1 MADKRMEGAGDPGA
15 KRKDGICPR
24 DAPVRRFNV
33 LGLELPIK
41 VTGKATDPFGKI
53 WVLAK
58 DVPDV
63 LAGRKPAEP
72 LAIRANIGECV
83 AMTEVSQMT
92 DAGAAG
98 GHSRISMHI
107 HHVQFDTQSSDGP
120 VTGLS
125 YQQSIR
131 PYKVEDTSLTSPA
144 TVGQRTL
151 SLTSTAKFHPGSG
164 IAVGMGLET
173 IEVRQIDGID
183 AGNNTVSLNKA
194 LDHDH

>member
-83 AMTEVSQMT
+83 AVTEVSQMT

-98 GHSRISMHI
+98 GRSRISMHI

-120 VTGLS
+120 VTGES
-125 YQQSIR
+125 FQQSIR
-131 PYKVEDTSLTSPA
+131 PYKVEDPQLTA
-144 TVGQRTL
+144 AAINGERTL
-151 SLTSTAKFHPGSG
+151 RVSSVAKFHPGSW
-164 IAVGMGLET
+164 IAVGMGTEK
-173 IEVRQIDGID
+173 IEIRQID
-183 AGNNTVSLNKA
+183 
-194 LDHDH
+194 